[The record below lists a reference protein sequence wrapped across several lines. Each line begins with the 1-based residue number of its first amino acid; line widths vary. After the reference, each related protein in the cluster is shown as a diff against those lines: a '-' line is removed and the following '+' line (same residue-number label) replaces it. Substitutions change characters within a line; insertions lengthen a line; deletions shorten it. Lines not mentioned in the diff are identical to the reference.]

1 MQINPRPVLI
11 IKDALWVD
19 NWMDGMGWD
28 RMVTIGHESSKSTF
42 GANNM
47 WYLKR
52 YKMK

>member
-1 MQINPRPVLI
+1 MNPRPVLI

-28 RMVTIGHESSKSTF
+28 RMVIIGHRSSKSTF
-42 GANNM
+42 GANKM